1 MTPRLWLPRVAVLML
16 LAVVLPACSSRL
28 ALSSRRACEAAGG
41 TYSGL
46 TCYPNIR
53 AGAEAMC
60 MANGGVFLA
69 GEDYCD
75 IPIR

>member
-1 MTPRLWLPRVAVLML
+1 MTPRPWLPRIAALML
-16 LAVVLPACSSRL
+16 LAVILPACSARL
-28 ALSSRRACEAAGG
+28 TLSSRRACEAAGG
-41 TYSGL
+41 TYSSL
-46 TCYPNIR
+46 TCYPNIP

>member
-1 MTPRLWLPRVAVLML
+1 MTFSRRLSRIAALML
-16 LAVVLPACSSRL
+16 LAVVLPACGGKL
-28 ALSSRRACEAAGG
+28 ALSNRRACEAAGG

-46 TCYPNIR
+46 TCYPNVP

>member
-1 MTPRLWLPRVAVLML
+1 VLLL
-16 LAVVLPACSSRL
+16 LAVVVSGCSGRL

-46 TCYPNIR
+46 TCYPNIP